1 MRISDWSSDVCS
13 SDLLILPMAAREA
26 ALQRLTSAARS
37 VKAFVQCS
45 IGGGWREVGMS
56 SKFKDLRHEAGVPA
70 LLADARRIV
79 VKIGSSLLIGE
90 SDGAARR
97 HWLETVAAAVAALA
111 HRGKPVASVSP
122 AAAALG
128 RGSPGPKRAAT

>member
-13 SDLLILPMAAREA
+13 SDLLILPLAAREA

-56 SKFKDLRHEAGVPA
+56 SKFKALRHEAGVPA
-70 LLADARRIV
+70 LLADARQIGRASGRARVCPDGSIPV
-79 VKIGSSLLIGE
+79 VAGSI
-90 SDGAARR
+90 
-97 HWLETVAAAVAALA
+97 
-111 HRGKPVASVSP
+111 K
-122 AAAALG
+122 
-128 RGSPGPKRAAT
+128 KK

>member
-97 HWLETVAAAVAALA
+97 NWLETVADDLAAQANPRSDEDTSELPSIM
-111 HRGKPVASVSP
+111 RNSY
-122 AAAALG
+122 
-128 RGSPGPKRAAT
+128 